1 MEQLVARW
9 AHNPEVGGSSPPPA
23 TMVPWCSWLTRLP
36 VTQKIAG
43 SSPVGTAIFGF
54 IAQSV
59 EQRTENPCV
68 GGSIPPGT
76 TIEELNFK

>member
-23 TMVPWCSWLTRLP
+23 TIMVPWVRAPSEPPL
-36 VTQKIAG
+36 
-43 SSPVGTAIFGF
+43 FGF

-76 TIEELNFK
+76 TIREFKL